1 MAQKYVVSAIPD
13 SLKEN
18 VDAVKRYE
26 ELYLIIK
33 SPSKAII
40 KHKYAITV
48 LNSSGNKYAYY
59 YNSYDKLSSLQDI
72 SGYLY
77 DADGKELKKV
87 KKKDIQDVSSSD
99 EMSLMTDDRIKRHSF
114 FHTN

>member
-1 MAQKYVVSAIPD
+1 MPMVAMAQKYVVSAIPD

-18 VDAVKRYE
+18 ADAVKRYE

-87 KKKDIQDVSSSD
+87 KKKIFK
-99 EMSLMTDDRIKRHSF
+99 M
-114 FHTN
+114 